1 MNGLEIL
8 LFGALVIFVLAN
20 FSIRFLVRKLRSDR
34 KAVSAGE
41 EAEVQNR
48 LPDVPLPRQIGGT
61 SDAGAVE
68 NADLFYPV
76 GGIMDDGVVRE
87 EVERETGRVPAER
100 SGEKETGKKA
110 ARFAGEEKRPGVGSG
125 MEEYAK
131 RFRGTIE
138 INKETEARGK
148 TFWERVDTLP
158 PLQRAIVLS
167 EVLGPSKGI
176 DS

>member
-34 KAVSAGE
+34 KAVSVGE

-48 LPDVPLPRQIGGT
+48 LPDVPPLRQIGGT
-61 SDAGAVE
+61 ADTGSSEDT
-68 NADLFYPV
+68 DLFNSV
-76 GGIMDDGVVRE
+76 QGIMGDGVVRE
-87 EVERETGRVPAER
+87 DVKRETVRVPTESA
-100 SGEKETGKKA
+100 GEKETGKNA
-110 ARFAGEEKRPGVGSG
+110 ARFAGEEKQPGVGSG

-131 RFRGTIE
+131 QFRGTIE
-138 INKETEARGK
+138 VNKEKEARRK

-176 DS
+176 NS